1 MGAARGGSSNP
12 LLARDLVTTMF
23 VSDEM
28 GSRSLP
34 ERADS
39 SRSARPLR
47 FASFFAGIGG
57 FDLGF
62 QRAGMAAAFHCEIDP
77 HCQQVLK
84 RHWPEVPLH
93 GDITTLKVQEIPKA
107 EVWAGGWPCQDLSH
121 ANTARK
127 GLKGKRSGLFYDFV
141 RLASEARPRWLVMEN
156 VVGLLSAEGGKAL
169 EAVADE
175 LEEVGYLG
183 GWFACNTLDAGLP
196 HHRERIFVVASYRSE
211 SAYQFLSNCRERYR
225 DSSPGGAK
233 RQSTRPDL
241 RRRSSGDCP
250 LLVQRRGGFGY
261 TKAKDFSPTIRAQT
275 GGHQGGHSDRPILC
289 RQELDVGRV
298 RAANGVSGRMDG
310 RRGRLIGNAVAPPI
324 AEWIARG
331 IIAVEETRKAKVT
344 IAA

>member
-1 MGAARGGSSNP
+1 MFQSVDIGS
-12 LLARDLVTTMF
+12 A
-23 VSDEM
+23 
-28 GSRSLP
+28 SLP
-34 ERADS
+34 ERPPTPSEANQ
-39 SRSARPLR
+39 LR

-62 QRAGMAAAFHCEIDP
+62 QRAGMTPVFHCEIDP
-77 HCQQVLK
+77 HCQLVLR

-93 GDITTLKVQEIPKA
+93 GDITTLQAEDIPQA

-121 ANTARK
+121 ANTDRK
-127 GLKGKRSGLFYDFV
+127 GLKGKRSGLFHDFV
-141 RLASEARPRWLVMEN
+141 ELASEARPRWLVLEN
-156 VVGLLSAEGGKAL
+156 VVGLLSAEGGEAL
-169 EAVADE
+169 EAVTDE

-196 HHRERIFVVASYRSE
+196 HHRERVFIVASYRSE
-211 SAYQFLSNCRERYR
+211 SAYKFLSNCRERYR
-225 DSSPGGAK
+225 DSPPGGAK
-233 RQSTRPDL
+233 REKSGSDL
-241 RRRSSGDCP
+241 RGGTAEHDP

-261 TKAKDFSPTIRAQT
+261 TKARDFSPTIRAQT

-298 RAANGVSGRMDG
+298 RTTDGLPRRMDG

-331 IIAVEETRKAKVT
+331 IIAVEEGHEEQVKGQQVKTG
-344 IAA
+344 